1 MAASAPA
8 RGTLLNWAWSFYLLL
23 AVAGILWLGLRHG
36 EIGLGWFV
44 GEKWLADLGLGLL
57 TGGLMSG
64 AWVVGRRS
72 LREAR
77 RIEEYFAAVLG
88 GLTGSEALALA
99 VLSAIAEEFFFR
111 GAVQDAWGFLAA
123 AGLFTFLHVGPG
135 REFRLWTLF
144 AGIAGLVLGGLMMW
158 RGTLL
163 APMIAHALV
172 NAIGLSRLAA
182 LSPAAEE

>member
-8 RGTLLNWAWSFYLLL
+8 RGTILHWAWTFYLFL
-23 AVAGILWLGLRHG
+23 AIAGVVWLGLRHG
-36 EIGLGWFV
+36 AIGITWFV
-44 GEKWLADLGLGLL
+44 SEKWLSDLGLGLA
-57 TGGLMSG
+57 TGGLMSV
-64 AWVVGRRS
+64 AWEVGRRS

-77 RIEEYFAAVLG
+77 RIEEYFAEVLDP
-88 GLTGSEALALA
+88 LTRSEATALA

-111 GAVQDAWGFLAA
+111 GAVQDAWGFFAA
-123 AGLFTFLHVGPG
+123 AGLFTLLHVGPG

-163 APMIAHALV
+163 APMVAHALV

-182 LSPAAEE
+182 LTPAAEK